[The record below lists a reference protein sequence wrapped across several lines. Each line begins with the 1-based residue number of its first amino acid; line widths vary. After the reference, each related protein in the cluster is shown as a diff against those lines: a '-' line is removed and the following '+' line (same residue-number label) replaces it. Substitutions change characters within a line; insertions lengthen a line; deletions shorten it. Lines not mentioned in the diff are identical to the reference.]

1 MADMLG
7 STLLNVGAETQ
18 RGGEVGFLDH
28 GGNGYNLVGVSGQ
41 WSVGGGTV
49 RDHRSG
55 PLDGGVSGA
64 ALDGLS

>member
-28 GGNGYNLVGVSGQ
+28 GGNGYDLVGVSGQ
-41 WSVGGGTV
+41 WAAVLYGIT
-49 RDHRSG
+49 
-55 PLDGGVSGA
+55 GA
-64 ALDGLS
+64 GSSTAA